1 MTQETTTPLKE
12 KALAKALSNML
23 RPLVRLLIHQ
33 DITYIGLL
41 NLLKRTYVEVAE
53 ESFTIENKKL
63 TDSRISLLTGIHRGD
78 VKRIRTENLNQPTE
92 KELKASLSSQLIS
105 IWMGHQGYINKNGE
119 PLALFRYQ
127 QDGSPSFEELVFSVS
142 KDKHPRSIL
151 DEWLSQNLVEL
162 VTKNKIEKVQLS
174 QASYV
179 PAEDFEEKLFFA
191 GKNIGSH
198 LTTVAHNLE
207 NQVPAMF
214 DRAVYYS
221 GLTEA
226 SIQKLE
232 ASSNEKML
240 AALTELNQ
248 LASQLQEQD
257 KNSEHAKKANR
268 EMHVGAYFC
277 QSLTKQPT
285 HSKD

>member
-1 MTQETTTPLKE
+1 MTQETITPVKE

-105 IWMGHQGYINKNGE
+105 IWMGHQGYIDVNGE
-119 PLALFRYQ
+119 PLPLFRYK

-162 VTKNKIEKVQLS
+162 VTKDKLEKVQLS

-221 GLTEA
+221 DLTAE
-226 SIQKLE
+226 SMQKLE
-232 ASSNEKML
+232 AASNEKMMVV
-240 AALTELNQ
+240 LTELNQ

-257 KNSEHAKKANR
+257 KDAEKANN

-277 QSLTKQPT
+277 QNLTKKPT